1 MERGSYTE
9 KPAESWLQLWQ
20 EITLDDARVKG
31 KIK

>member
-1 MERGSYTE
+1 MERVSYTE
-9 KPAESWLQLWQ
+9 KPAESWSQLWP

>member
-1 MERGSYTE
+1 MERVSYTE
-9 KPAESWLQLWQ
+9 KPAESWSQLWS

>member
-1 MERGSYTE
+1 MERDSYTE
-9 KPAESWLQLWQ
+9 KPAESWSQLRL